1 MGCHSRFVG
10 CSCRIDEENALNERI
25 LIGFLSV
32 LFCFAKNAFS
42 GSNELSGRDGNVIR
56 LAGRGKRCIVLF
68 GR

>member
-1 MGCHSRFVG
+1 MSLKFAGCF
-10 CSCRIDEENALNERI
+10 CRIDEENALNERI
-25 LIGFLSV
+25 LIEFFSV

-56 LAGRGKRCIVLF
+56 LVGRGKRCIVLS